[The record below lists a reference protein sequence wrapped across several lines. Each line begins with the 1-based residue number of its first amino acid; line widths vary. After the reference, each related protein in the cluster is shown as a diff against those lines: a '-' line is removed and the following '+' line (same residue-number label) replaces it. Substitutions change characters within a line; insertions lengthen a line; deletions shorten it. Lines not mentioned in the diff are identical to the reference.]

1 MTKLVNLNKKSQ
13 TQTNINTNTNTN
25 KDKDTDTNKDK
36 DTDTLTNCMFVLR
49 PPLSTKKLITL
60 DNFPFQI
67 EIIDQKMKVTGDL
80 TSIGERRSEHAADI
94 LFTQSFL

>member
-1 MTKLVNLNKKSQ
+1 MNLNKKSQ
-13 TQTNINTNTNTN
+13 TNTNTNTDTNINTNTNTN
-25 KDKDTDTNKDK
+25 TDK